1 MGLRCYGRELHQS
14 APLGTHVMPLIAS
27 NSPKHSSAGA
37 FSSACSDCSDMPLGT
52 SQETTSA
59 SQQAASGQP
68 LVSRA
73 DRAHPAAVSL
83 LVTASEAEEQA
94 GPQEAAVCLCPLLP
108 QEPPPGP
115 SSLPAPSPS
124 LQTDTPARDWSNP
137 LLRQPSNIK
146 ITSQPNHKCPLQ

>member
-52 SQETTSA
+52 SQETTLA

-108 QEPPPGP
+108 QEPPQVHPACLPPLHPSRRIHQPGTGAIP
-115 SSLPAPSPS
+115 YLGSPA
-124 LQTDTPARDWSNP
+124 
-137 LLRQPSNIK
+137 I
-146 ITSQPNHKCPLQ
+146 